1 MTDPARLLRAGLAE
15 CFDLFRQS
23 AVRLETLGAY
33 SVPAEA
39 ASLRAF
45 RLGLPLAE
53 RSVRTSPWLA
63 RIQQTTAAGKSWNRT
78 RITGRP
84 LTGYERFQL
93 SYGYPGS
100 ASAGERIVIADRSA
114 HPELAVIDR
123 DFWLFDE
130 DTDDPFAAVMAY
142 GQDGAYAGSEVTTD
156 PGVIARCKAHKQL
169 AERYAVPLHAYLAAL
184 ATA

>member
-1 MTDPARLLRAGLAE
+1 MTLATASLAE
-15 CFDLFRQS
+15 CFGLFGHTAHR
-23 AVRLETLGAY
+23 VETLSAY
-33 SVPAEA
+33 DVPAEA
-39 ASLRAF
+39 EALEAF

-63 RIQQTTAAGKSWNRT
+63 RIQETTAAGKSWRRT
-78 RITGRP
+78 RIAGRP

-130 DTDDPFAAVMAY
+130 DTGDPFAAVMAY
-142 GQDGAYAGSEVTTD
+142 GQDGVYLGSEVTDD
-156 PGVIARCKAHKQL
+156 PDVIARCMEHKQL
-169 AERYAVPLHAYLAAL
+169 AERCAVPLHAYLAAL